1 MDPTAQQQTHA
12 SRRSTTGVAL
22 LVLAAMVAAL
32 ATAYAASA
40 TTDRAR
46 LLTFPNPSGVLATAG
61 FGDADA
67 ANPFFQELGTNGR
80 TCATCHLP
88 AQGWSI
94 TPAELRDR
102 FARTDGL
109 DPIFRTNDG
118 SNCEGADVSTI
129 RARRRAF
136 SLLLEKGLIRIR
148 LDAPGHA
155 EFDIVEVD
163 DPYRCGG
170 PSTSLRASPLS
181 AASMYRRP
189 LPSANLKFLSA
200 VMWDGR
206 QSMPGQA
213 IRDGLIAQ
221 VVDAVTGHAQ
231 GAPPTP
237 AQVQAVVN
245 FELRLFATQVAD
257 RSAGSLTDDDARSGP
272 GPLSREPFCL
282 GINDPLDM
290 LPAMPGAC
298 AGPSGGLD
306 PFAFTLFRGLTG
318 SESRHRQAIARGEAI
333 FNTRPFVIDNV
344 PGLNG
349 RPEDPVRR
357 PIVSGTCTVCHDTP
371 NAGNH
376 SVPMALNIGVAD
388 ASRRTAD
395 LPLYTLRR
403 RATGELVQTTDPG
416 RAMVTGK
423 WHDIAKFKGPVLRG
437 LAARPPYF
445 HDGSAAT
452 LADVIKFYDTR
463 FQARFT
469 EQEKRDLIAFLLAL

>member
-1 MDPTAQQQTHA
+1 MDRALQQQRGR
-12 SRRSTTGVAL
+12 SRRLVTGVT
-22 LVLAAMVAAL
+22 LVTTTIVIVIS
-32 ATAYAASA
+32 TAYASSA
-40 TTDRAR
+40 TRGVGGG
-46 LLTFPNPSGVLATAG
+46 LTFPNPAGVLSVVGLEDPQT
-61 FGDADA
+61 
-67 ANPFFQELGTNGR
+67 NTPFNQPLGTNGR
-80 TCATCHLP
+80 SCGSCHRP
-88 AQGWSI
+88 AQGWAV

-102 FARTDGL
+102 FDRTEGL

-129 RARRRAF
+129 GKRRRAF
-136 SLLLEKGLIRIR
+136 SLLMMKGLIRVAMPVPER
-148 LDAPGHA
+148 R

-163 DPYRCGG
+163 DPYRCG
-170 PSTSLRASPLS
+170 APLT

-206 QSMPGQA
+206 LSKSGQA
-213 IRDGLIAQ
+213 IRDGLASQ

-231 GAPPTP
+231 GTSPSPQQIRAIL
-237 AQVQAVVN
+237 N
-245 FELRLFATQVAD
+245 FELGLFSTQMVD
-257 RSAGSLTDDDARSGP
+257 RSAGKLADGVVRGGP
-272 GPLSREPFCL
+272 GTLVNEAFCI

-290 LPAMPGAC
+290 TASMPGAC
-298 AGPSGGLD
+298 GASSGGLN
-306 PFAFTLFRGLTG
+306 PLVFTLFRSWMADG
-318 SESRHRQAIARGEAI
+318 SPRRQAIARGEAI
-333 FNTRPFVIDNV
+333 FNTRQFVIDGV

-357 PIVSGTCTVCHDTP
+357 PIQNGTCTTCHDTP

-376 SVPMALNIGVAD
+376 SIPMALNIGVSD
-388 ASRRTAD
+388 AFRRTAD
-395 LPLYTLRR
+395 MPLYTLRR
-403 RATGELVQTTDPG
+403 RATDETVQTTDPG

-423 WHDIAKFKGPVLRG
+423 WNDIGKFKGPVLRG

-452 LADVIKFYDTR
+452 VTDVIKFYDRR

-469 EQEKRDLIAFLLAL
+469 KQEQADLLAFLMAL